1 MFAKWGRL
9 VYRFRWPTI
18 VVSLLLLGAAGL
30 ILKSVTPPAPNAL
43 PSLPTQS
50 AHANNLITQQ
60 TPQSPP
66 TFDLVFSS
74 SSLKTTDPAFQS
86 AMQNA
91 LAPLQRDRRVANIVT
106 PYTASGAASAALQSR
121 NGREA
126 VAVVT
131 LTGSDTQAQLD
142 YPALRAMV
150 NSPTLSINA
159 TGNLAV
165 SHDFSSYLSNDL
177 QRTSN
182 VVFVVALLMLLIVFG
197 TLVAAGLPLI
207 IAVTAEV
214 GGLAIGV
221 NALSQFT
228 DVSQY
233 ATNLIA
239 LIGLGVA
246 IDYSLFIVSRFR
258 EELAAARSVPDALAI
273 TMATAVAVLLAVV
286 WALTFL
292 PALLAVLGRWVNWVR
307 LPLLG
312 SPPRPGHGAFHALA
326 TRVMKRRRFA

>member
-1 MFAKWGRL
+1 MFARWGRL
-9 VYRFRWPTI
+9 VYLFRWLTI

-43 PSLPTQS
+43 SSLPTQS

-60 TPQSPP
+60 TPQRPP

-121 NGREA
+121 NGQEA

-131 LTGSDTQAQLD
+131 LTSNDTQAQLD

-182 VVFVVALLMLLIVFG
+182 VVFVVALLMQR
-197 TLVAAGLPLI
+197 ASADPS
-207 IAVTAEV
+207 
-214 GGLAIGV
+214 LA
-221 NALSQFT
+221 
-228 DVSQY
+228 
-233 ATNLIA
+233 
-239 LIGLGVA
+239 
-246 IDYSLFIVSRFR
+246 
-258 EELAAARSVPDALAI
+258 
-273 TMATAVAVLLAVV
+273 
-286 WALTFL
+286 
-292 PALLAVLGRWVNWVR
+292 
-307 LPLLG
+307 
-312 SPPRPGHGAFHALA
+312 
-326 TRVMKRRRFA
+326 

>member
-1 MFAKWGRL
+1 MFARWGRL
-9 VYRFRWPTI
+9 VYRFRWLTI

-43 PSLPTQS
+43 SSLPTQS

-60 TPQSPP
+60 TPESPP

-121 NGREA
+121 NGQEA

-131 LTGSDTQAQLD
+131 LTSNDTQAQLD

-182 VVFVVALLMLLIVFG
+182 VVFVVALLMQR
-197 TLVAAGLPLI
+197 ASADPS
-207 IAVTAEV
+207 
-214 GGLAIGV
+214 LA
-221 NALSQFT
+221 
-228 DVSQY
+228 
-233 ATNLIA
+233 
-239 LIGLGVA
+239 
-246 IDYSLFIVSRFR
+246 
-258 EELAAARSVPDALAI
+258 
-273 TMATAVAVLLAVV
+273 
-286 WALTFL
+286 
-292 PALLAVLGRWVNWVR
+292 
-307 LPLLG
+307 
-312 SPPRPGHGAFHALA
+312 
-326 TRVMKRRRFA
+326 